1 MLPYDF
7 EHLLYT
13 VFSWTTLLRMLLLLL
28 ELYLCA
34 RLGMAL
40 AKRCARHLVL
50 KRLAIA
56 AAWAIAAFC
65 LLLFPLRMVED
76 YAYVV
81 LGSESFGDIPDAMQ
95 WLAENG
101 RESRLIR
108 TVRAPSRE
116 DDIVW
121 NNTRFFAALVLARK
135 NPEASRKV
143 LAEVP
148 PFEKTAI
155 DQGTVFGAWLYSFP
169 VSGPDILRM
178 QWPGAAIAIPAE
190 KTD

>member
-1 MLPYDF
+1 MLYYDLYDF
-7 EHLLYT
+7 LYCL
-13 VFSWTTLLRMLLLLL
+13 FSWTTLFRILLLLL

-40 AKRCARHLVL
+40 AKRCARHPVL
-50 KRLAIA
+50 KRLATVT
-56 AAWAIAAFC
+56 AWAIAAFC

-76 YAYVV
+76 YAYVI
-81 LGSESFGDIPDAMQ
+81 LGSESFGAIPGAMQ
-95 WLAENG
+95 WLVENG

-121 NNTRFFAALVLARK
+121 NNTRFFAALVLTKK

-143 LAEVP
+143 LPAVP
-148 PFEKTAI
+148 PFEKTHI
-155 DQGTVFGAWLYSFP
+155 DQETVFGTYHYSFP
-169 VSGPDILRM
+169 LSGPDLLQM
-178 QWPGAAIAIPAE
+178 QWPAAPLVTSSE

>member
-7 EHLLYT
+7 EHVLYT

-28 ELYLCA
+28 ELCLCA
-34 RLGMAL
+34 WLGMAL
-40 AKRCARHLVL
+40 AKCCARHPVL
-50 KRLAIA
+50 KRLATA
-56 AAWAIAAFC
+56 AVWALAALC

-81 LGSESFGDIPDAMQ
+81 LGGESFGDIPDAMQ

-121 NNTRFFAALVLARK
+121 NNTRFFAALVLAQK
-135 NPEASRKV
+135 NPEASRNV
-143 LAEVP
+143 LAAVP
-148 PFEKTAI
+148 PFERTAI
-155 DQGTVFGAWLYSFP
+155 DQKTVFGTYRYSFP

-178 QWPGAAIAIPAE
+178 QGLGGPIAIPAE
-190 KTD
+190 KAD